1 MKTFWIIATLLAA
14 AALAFVLPSLLA
26 RTRRA
31 GATSR
36 EANVALYREQMKE
49 LDADLAAGT
58 IAPQQHEEARRDI
71 ERRVLEDV
79 VVVAAPASASSG
91 RATAIGLALA
101 VPVLAIG
108 VYLAVGTPAALSPQ
122 AVEASHGITRAQ
134 IEHMVTGLAARL
146 RENPDDVEG
155 WSMLGRSYSVLDR
168 YPEAATAYANAV
180 KRSPPS
186 AQLLADYAN
195 ALAMAQGQRLEGE
208 PERLIAQALKLE
220 PDNVK
225 ALMLAGSAAFE
236 RHDFK
241 GAIVHWERILKVAP
255 PDDDI
260 VELVK
265 DGIEDARKLA
275 ALPSKPGAGEPVAPR
290 GPGSITATVRL
301 APGVAAKASPADSVF
316 IFARPVEGPR
326 MPLAVVRKRV
336 ADLPATVTLDDSMAM
351 TPAAKLSGHQQVI
364 VGARVSKSGSPTP
377 NPGDLEG
384 LSAPVRVG
392 DGSIVL
398 VIDREI
404 AAVKQM
410 SK

>member
-1 MKTFWIIATLLAA
+1 VKTFWIIAALLAV

-36 EANVALYREQMKE
+36 EANVALYRDQMKE

-58 IAPQQHEEARRDI
+58 LAPQHHEEARREI
-71 ERRVLEDV
+71 ERRVLEDAAAA
-79 VVVAAPASASSG
+79 AAPAAASSA
-91 RATAIGLALA
+91 RATAIALA
-101 VPVLAIG
+101 FSVPVLAIG
-108 VYLAVGTPAALSPQ
+108 LYLAVGTPGALSP
-122 AVEASHGITRAQ
+122 EAAESAHGITRAQ

-146 RENPDDVEG
+146 KENPDDVEG
-155 WSMLGRSYSVLDR
+155 WAMLGRSLSVLDR
-168 YPEAATAYANAV
+168 YPEAAAAYANAV

-236 RHDFK
+236 KKDFK
-241 GAIVHWERILKVAP
+241 SAIVHWERILKVVP
-255 PDDDI
+255 PDADI

-275 ALPSKPGAGEPVAPR
+275 GLPTKPTAGKPVTAP
-290 GPGSITATVRL
+290 GPGGITATVRL
-301 APGVAAKASPADSVF
+301 DPGIAAKASPADSVF
-316 IFARPVEGPR
+316 IFARPVQGPR
-326 MPLAVVRKRV
+326 MPLAVVRKQVR
-336 ADLPATVTLDDSMAM
+336 DLPATVTLDDSMAM
-351 TPAAKLSGHQQVI
+351 TPAAKLSGHEQVV
-364 VGARVSKSGSPTP
+364 VGARVSKTGNPAP
-377 NPGDLEG
+377 QPGDLEG
-384 LSAPVRVG
+384 LSAPVKVG
-392 DGSIVL
+392 SSGIAV
-398 VIDREI
+398 VIDREVG
-404 AAVKQM
+404 ATK
-410 SK
+410 

>member
-1 MKTFWIIATLLAA
+1 MNTFWILAVLLAA

-36 EANVALYREQMKE
+36 EANVALYRDQMKE

-58 IAPQQHEEARRDI
+58 LAPQLHEEARREI
-71 ERRVLEDV
+71 ERRVLEDAAAA
-79 VVVAAPASASSG
+79 AAPAAASSA
-91 RATAIGLALA
+91 RATAIALAFA

-108 VYLAVGTPAALSPQ
+108 LYLAVGTPGALSPQ
-122 AVEASHGITRAQ
+122 ASEVSHGITRAQ

-146 RENPDDVEG
+146 KENPDDVEG
-155 WSMLGRSYSVLDR
+155 WAMLGRSLSVLDR
-168 YPEAATAYANAV
+168 YPEAAAAYANAV

-236 RHDFK
+236 KKDFK
-241 GAIVHWERILKVAP
+241 SAIAHWERILKVVP
-255 PDDDI
+255 PDADI

-275 ALPSKPGAGEPVAPR
+275 GLPTRPAAGKPVTAP
-290 GPGSITATVRL
+290 GPGPGGITATVRL
-301 APGVAAKASPADSVF
+301 APGIAAKASPADSVF
-316 IFARPVEGPR
+316 IFARPVQGPR
-326 MPLAVVRKRV
+326 MPLAVVRKQVR
-336 ADLPATVTLDDSMAM
+336 DLPATITLDDSMAM
-351 TPAAKLSGHQQVI
+351 TPAAKLSGHEQVV
-364 VGARVSKSGSPTP
+364 VGARVSKSGNPAP
-377 NPGDLEG
+377 QPGDLEG
-384 LSAPVRVG
+384 LSAPVKVG
-392 DGSIVL
+392 AAGVTI
-398 VIDREI
+398 VIDREV
-404 AAVKQM
+404 AAAK
-410 SK
+410 